1 LASGR
6 PVRVLLVDD
15 EPMFLAAVR
24 ALLELDGRV
33 KVVGATDNGA
43 HALELA
49 QAEHPDVALVD
60 LALPEMDGFETT
72 RRLLANEPAMKVIA
86 VSGLSDGKAEAA
98 ARAAGA
104 TTFLFKGGLH
114 DEFADAI
121 LSASA

>member
-1 LASGR
+1 MR
-6 PVRVLLVDD
+6 RVRVLLVDD

-33 KVVGATDNGA
+33 EVVGATDNGA
-43 HALELA
+43 QALELA
-49 QAEHPDVALVD
+49 RTERPDVVLVD

-72 RRLLANEPAMKVIA
+72 RRLLASEPSMKVIA
-86 VSGLSDGKAEAA
+86 VSGLSDGHAEAA